1 MSKSYNNTIP
11 IFETPKKLRK
21 LVMSIQTDSTPM
33 ESPKVPETCAIY
45 QLFKLFATPDQ
56 QAALAD
62 RYRAGGMGYGEA
74 KETLYQAAM
83 AHFGE
88 AFERRTRLESSPSE
102 VEDILKQGARR
113 ARAKAVEVL
122 ERVRSACGLSA
133 RPA

>member
-1 MSKSYNNTIP
+1 MS
-11 IFETPKKLRK
+11 
-21 LVMSIQTDSTPM
+21 VQTDSTQM
-33 ESPKVPETCAIY
+33 EAAKNPETCAVF
-45 QLFKLFATPDQ
+45 QLFKLFGTPDQ
-56 QAALAD
+56 QSALAD

-83 AHFGE
+83 THFGE
-88 AFERRTRLESSPSE
+88 AFDRRTGLEAAPDE

-113 ARAKAVEVL
+113 ARAKAVEVV